1 MISYIILSIVLAIS
15 IAIEILKGIEVSA
28 PIFLFIEII
37 SISLGLHSYAV
48 VVALLLPISR
58 AIQLLL
64 TKIYIREI
72 EIRYIIPSMIKPFTY
87 ILIAISLGI
96 YLYRVPLPLMDPWT
110 SSIIFLTIVFL
121 VLTLT
126 VELSIDALSYIG
138 YRLSLP
144 IERLI
149 TILNRFSITLTII
162 LIPIMA
168 IYLRLYTIIFLISLG
183 ISVLYMNRVKSRI
196 LKILLSLL
204 PFSIAFILTI
214 VL

>member
-1 MISYIILSIVLAIS
+1 MISYIILSMVLAIS
-15 IAIEILKGIEVSA
+15 IAIEILKGIEISA
-28 PIFLFIEII
+28 PVFLFIEII
-37 SISLGLHSYAV
+37 SISLGLRSYAV
-48 VVALLLPISR
+48 IVALLLPISR

-64 TKIYIREI
+64 TKIYIKEV
-72 EIRYIIPSMIKPFTY
+72 EIRYIIPSIIKPFTY
-87 ILIAISLGI
+87 IFIAISLGI
-96 YLYRVPLPLMDPWT
+96 YLYRVSLPLMDPWT

-126 VELSIDALSYIG
+126 VELSIDTLSYIG
-138 YRLSLP
+138 YKLSLP

-149 TILNRFSITLTII
+149 TILNRFSIILTII

-168 IYLRLYTIIFLISLG
+168 IYLSLYTIIFLISLG
-183 ISVLYMNRVKSRI
+183 ISMLYMNRVKSRT

-204 PFSIAFILTI
+204 PFFIAFILTI